1 MKIKNIKNAR
11 TVAMVGLMAATVE
24 CAKLV
29 LAAIPNI
36 EVVTLLLAVYG
47 YVFGWLGVASAVLF
61 VCIEPLVWGIGP
73 WVITYAIYW
82 PSVAAVFMLLRRIN
96 VKNRWALS
104 GVAVLMTFTF
114 GILSSVVEG
123 VFLFGLTKR
132 FFANIIL
139 YYSRGIPFYITQIAC
154 NAVTFTT
161 LFSLV
166 RKKLAE
172 LKIST
177 FFD

>member
-1 MKIKNIKNAR
+1 MA
-11 TVAMVGLMAATVE
+11 VVGLMAATVE

-29 LAAIPNI
+29 LAAIPNV

-47 YVFGWLGVASAVLF
+47 YVFGWLGVASAALF
-61 VCIEPLVWGIGP
+61 VCIEPLIWGIGP

-96 VKNRWALS
+96 VKNRWVIS

-114 GILSSVVEG
+114 GILSSVIDG
-123 VFLFGLTKR
+123 LFLFGLTRR
-132 FFANIIL
+132 FFINIIL
-139 YYSRGIPFYITQIAC
+139 YYSRGIPFYITQMAC
-154 NAVTFTT
+154 NAVVFAA
-161 LFSLV
+161 LFVLL

-172 LKIST
+172 LKMSI
-177 FFD
+177 FIN